1 MADYTESQLRAEL
14 QAALAVLAPQIRG
27 LNDLSKTSI
36 STELLNQI
44 DEQITNRV
52 RRQSLIQ
59 AVLNGLD
66 AVDGELSALE
76 NDGYPDLPP
85 VAVLG
90 SLFSEL
96 QEENSDLAAG
106 VAVFTSEQITAG
118 PMTTSPNP
126 KPPTKSGP

>member
-76 NDGYPDLPP
+76 NDGYPDLLPWRFL
-85 VAVLG
+85 ARC
-90 SLFSEL
+90 SLNCRKRIVTWLPGLPCSHL
-96 QEENSDLAAG
+96 NRSRRVQ
-106 VAVFTSEQITAG
+106 
-118 PMTTSPNP
+118 
-126 KPPTKSGP
+126 